1 MSAGM
6 LTLTNNSAVVTGSGT
21 AFTTE
26 LTAGDFL
33 VVTAGGITYTLPV
46 QSVDSDTQL
55 TLPSKYK
62 GPAQSGLAW
71 SVVPRAT
78 QNQITAAL
86 VAQTTEALRGQNYD
100 KQNWQAVFSN
110 SGDITVVLPDGS
122 TFSGPSWRKI
132 VDLLNSIDPDLIQ
145 TLATQIHADAQ
156 QVAADR
162 TDVDT
167 KASQVQIDAQTAS
180 TAASAATTANTT
192 AQQAKADSLT
202 AKTAAEAARDA
213 AQSANPDNQLKKSQ
227 NLADVSSIP
236 AARSN
241 LDVFSRGEIGPE
253 FITGLNLSVAGA
265 VITCGPGA
273 AYVHGGGIV
282 RVAGAI
288 TTTVTGLTANTW
300 RHVYLYLS
308 GSTPTIEAVTT
319 EPVDYSYP
327 AKQKTGDATRR
338 YLGSFRV
345 DQWGGILSQ
354 LCIDGHCFFKAGDSL
369 HRIMS
374 NGLSTTKAAIAINS
388 EVPSTANSL
397 DLLILNASTAS
408 LSYVDVSS
416 TSTGGAVGG
425 LPPNTKLTLTLPAD
439 GYPYIY
445 YLYGA
450 SAPSPNGVY
459 IDVGGYTYAR

>member
-162 TDVDT
+162 TDIDT
-167 KASQVQIDAQTAS
+167 KASQVQIDAQAAS

-192 AQQAKADSLT
+192 AQQAKADALT

-213 AQSANPDNQLKKSQ
+213 AQSANPDNQLKKLQ

-241 LDVFSRGEIGPE
+241 
-253 FITGLNLSVAGA
+253 
-265 VITCGPGA
+265 
-273 AYVHGGGIV
+273 
-282 RVAGAI
+282 
-288 TTTVTGLTANTW
+288 
-300 RHVYLYLS
+300 
-308 GSTPTIEAVTT
+308 
-319 EPVDYSYP
+319 
-327 AKQKTGDATRR
+327 
-338 YLGSFRV
+338 
-345 DQWGGILSQ
+345 
-354 LCIDGHCFFKAGDSL
+354 
-369 HRIMS
+369 
-374 NGLSTTKAAIAINS
+374 
-388 EVPSTANSL
+388 
-397 DLLILNASTAS
+397 
-408 LSYVDVSS
+408 
-416 TSTGGAVGG
+416 
-425 LPPNTKLTLTLPAD
+425 
-439 GYPYIY
+439 
-445 YLYGA
+445 
-450 SAPSPNGVY
+450 
-459 IDVGGYTYAR
+459 

>member
-1 MSAGM
+1 MSAGT
-6 LTLTNNSAVVTGSGT
+6 LTLTNNSAVITGSGT
-21 AFTTE
+21 AFTTA
-26 LTAGDFL
+26 LAAGDFL
-33 VVTAGGITYTLPV
+33 VVTVGGITYTLPV

-55 TLPSKYK
+55 TLSSKYK

-71 SVVPRAT
+71 SVVPRTT

-162 TDVDT
+162 TDIDT
-167 KASQVQIDAQTAS
+167 KASQVQIDAQAAS

-192 AQQAKADSLT
+192 AQQATEDALT

-241 LDVFSRGEIGPE
+241 LDVFSRSEIGPE
-253 FITGLNLSVAGA
+253 FINGLNLSVAGA

-273 AYVHGGGIV
+273 AYVQGGGIV

-300 RHVYLYLS
+300 RHVYLCLS

-345 DQWGGILSQ
+345 DSWGGMVPQ
-354 LCIDGHCFFKAGDSL
+354 LCMNGRCYFQAQWDTQHRVMGNGQSTAKAGVAVNAE
-369 HRIMS
+369 IP
-374 NGLSTTKAAIAINS
+374 A
-388 EVPSTANSL
+388 TAVNIEL
-397 DLLILNASTAS
+397 AVTNASTAG
-408 LSYVDVSS
+408 LSFVDISS
-416 TSTGGAVGG
+416 KSTNGGTSVQPGAKNIV
-425 LPPNTKLTLTLPAD
+425 TIPAD

-445 YLYGA
+445 YQYST
-450 SAPSPNGVY
+450 SAPSPAGVY